1 MRIKRWVRIRVAQ
14 KPGVHRSMLRFF
26 GLHACGGVEEYDR
39 LVRLWERR
47 FWKSNVATA
56 SRDRRDLSIENVD
69 RP

>member
-1 MRIKRWVRIRVAQ
+1 MRMKRWVRIRVAR

-47 FWKSNVATA
+47 SGREECLVSYGYEMRTTVQ
-56 SRDRRDLSIENVD
+56 RLE
-69 RP
+69 